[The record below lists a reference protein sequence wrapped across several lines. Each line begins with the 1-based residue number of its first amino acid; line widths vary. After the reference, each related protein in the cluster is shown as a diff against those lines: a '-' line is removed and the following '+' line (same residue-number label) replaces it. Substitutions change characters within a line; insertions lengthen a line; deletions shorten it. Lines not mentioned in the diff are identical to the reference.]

1 MMADKQQQ
9 KLLVQNNPSLQLEM
23 IEFWLWLLI
32 MLLNDS
38 LVMMKEIGNHFIL
51 QSEYSSDLIIPFVL
65 SCKLVTLDC
74 IGNAGKLLC
83 RSDNASVSIVYHQR
97 VKQQSRYISSITLL
111 VITFLFITEKK

>member
-38 LVMMKEIGNHFIL
+38 LVMMKEIGNH
-51 QSEYSSDLIIPFVL
+51 LIIPFVL

-74 IGNAGKLLC
+74 IGTAGKLLC
-83 RSDNASVSIVYHQR
+83 RLDNASVSIVYNQR
-97 VKQQSRYISSITLL
+97 VKQQSWYISSITL
-111 VITFLFITEKK
+111 